1 MRFQDTERDVKPIL
15 SDIPGMLSQKN
26 SKNQKKQSVQ
36 LFCQKNHEF
45 SFFHFQSWYS
55 HGISLENG
63 NFKADFHTRLR
74 LVWKYAFQ
82 LPFSNSIPME
92 MPRFQVENGKFTVF
106 LTK

>member
-1 MRFQDTERDVKPIL
+1 MLIHDKEHGMEAIL
-15 SDIPGMLSQKN
+15 SAIHVSYFEKN

-36 LFCQKNHEF
+36 LFCQKKREF
-45 SFFHFQSWYS
+45 SFFHFQSWNF

-63 NFKADFHTRLR
+63 NFKAYFHTRLR

-92 MPRFQVENGKFTVF
+92 MPRFQVENEKFTFF